1 MFVVMEVEWEWQ
13 RFGRFRAL
21 MDGLVI
27 AQVAFVSE
35 RDGSGGGWIVYLTG
49 RSQALNGRW
58 YATEFDAMVAAE
70 AVLQPSGEGP
80 A

>member
-1 MFVVMEVEWEWQ
+1 MFAVVDVEWEWQ
-13 RFGRFRAL
+13 RSGRFRGL
-21 MDGLVI
+21 VDGLVV

-49 RSQALNGRW
+49 GSQALEGR

-70 AVLQPSGEGP
+70 AVLRPSAGRLD
-80 A
+80 